1 MADERRCHR
10 RHTHIGALGRTMAVA
25 DSGSGWFCM
34 YGATSLRATRGG
46 DGLPHFSGSPGRCG
60 RARLR
65 SDPPGD
71 GILLPRQ
78 ADPAWPFPRS
88 GEFIPDCPLPHLKD
102 SPARSSG
109 FMTCQP
115 MDALPCLVSIAVKE
129 PRDPIQRTA
138 RDVTIGAQPSDE
150 NPQSR
155 CRHP

>member
-1 MADERRCHR
+1 MSWEAHAHR
-10 RHTHIGALGRTMAVA
+10 RFRHQGCGRFGIWVVLHVRCYQP
-25 DSGSGWFCM
+25 SGPSGK
-34 YGATSLRATRGG
+34 

-60 RARLR
+60 RTRLR

-88 GEFIPDCPLPHLKD
+88 GEFIPNCPLPHLKD

-115 MDALPCLVSIAVKE
+115 MDALPCLVSVAVKE
-129 PRDPIQRTA
+129 PRDPVQRTA

-150 NPQSR
+150 NPTSR